1 MNFFPILLRKRNL
14 NQHNGMPLWKYN
26 LNKEELNDL
35 KNTLQF
41 ASEFNIDPRDVALYF
56 AQWWQIEY
64 DGGIPSKQDV
74 FSSLEGN
81 IQYFFDEQKFYK
93 IAKQGADMLGVKWIK
108 KQNTLYFKTLLLQGG
123 LPLKHISENHGKYKS
138 FLEAVLV
145 EQPEAIEDFIFKT
158 HITNLLPKSSQNDVI
173 YENCFEIVKSILN
186 EDGQFDELL
195 NSDESLK
202 EITSYLKIKK
212 ASLKRKVRQSKPKNY
227 WLLSFKDDECK
238 INLRLGLANKY
249 TKEALSDILGFEPVA
264 QAYQF
269 YIEDNLICIF
279 RKMTDGQFNTDWY
292 NQENKEWNISD
303 GLPQTYV
310 IVDNKKVE
318 ITDFIQ
324 TVPNIEEPSLWSKFN
339 DKEWRLL
346 KGSMSPN
353 KEAAVLFPSNWYSNF
368 HTSDVQLF
376 SQTLAWMPFEGEV
389 IIESK
394 EEEEENR
401 TFISGVN
408 AFDWIIESK
417 KPKWMLKSNKP
428 VVQDIPKVF
437 VYDDEGYAIQK
448 NRFKVYTRKHN
459 SRDPWEDISSLKF
472 ISTGCFDLKIEKEE
486 LVAYDVFFN
495 IGNLQAIY
503 SEQSI
508 HSAKITLKNPD
519 SFRFE
524 LYESPLI
531 QIEKKGD
538 DFHLKVNTEFSKIP
552 TLVKGKIGYSGKK
565 KLLVDLISPFQ
576 GMAITDKEGQ
586 IIDEEQPLSL
596 ANIYGMRIL
605 STPNSETLL
614 KIKNSLQPDVII
626 TKEIKESTQQLIS
639 FKDEIVRLFY
649 LADAME
655 YTNTVTL
662 ELSEGR
668 NKKKYKISGF
678 SHLLDITDQL
688 ENRVSLYNS
697 TNNLEL
703 FAVPIN
709 CATEDIE
716 VIPLMENE
724 ATYTIPETNISNQ
737 FIVISSKSE
746 IHKLMPRFVHI
757 SELDSVIDKIERIDN
772 FHLELSKTNFKE
784 DAWIQVLKYFNIC
797 VQYDI
802 PFSTF
807 DQLRALSRSS
817 EVASRAFLF
826 LGTHQLDSIEF
837 IQKAIPEIEKDLGFC
852 FHWITKKD
860 WGNAISEINEYTDNK
875 HFEKILDLI
884 SSYMGEIGLQKL
896 FKLVGGATIDSEAVT
911 QRDIID
917 LRSKLGERV
926 LNELPYSSPRISDN
940 YHIQINDH
948 TMVRLLLQAPIAVA
962 ESINEVQVASPIWG
976 GDEKRKVI
984 RRNIQYSQYL
994 CSLYPKTDFYNK
1006 TILHVLKRS

>member
-1 MNFFPILLRKRNL
+1 MSFFQKLLSKNKL
-14 NQHNGMPLWKYN
+14 SSHDGGPLWKYFLTDKDFERLVIN
-26 LNKEELNDL
+26 LQYG
-35 KNTLQF
+35 TGIT
-41 ASEFNIDPRDVALYF
+41 IDPRDVSLYY
-56 AQWWQIEY
+56 AQWWKRNY
-64 DGGIPSKQDV
+64 NGGIPSKLNV
-74 FSSLEGN
+74 FESLGGN
-81 IQYFFDEQKFYK
+81 SRFVLTEDEFYK
-93 IAKQGADMLGVKWIK
+93 MARKGAQMLGIKWIK

-123 LPLKHISENHGKYKS
+123 LPLKHISENQGKYKA
-138 FLEAVLV
+138 FLEAVLE
-145 EQPEAIEDFIFKT
+145 EQPETIEDFIFKT
-158 HITNLLPKSSQNDVI
+158 HIIDLLPKSSQNDII
-173 YENCFEIVKSILN
+173 YENCLEIVKSILN
-186 EDGQFDELL
+186 DDRQYEELL
-195 NSDESLK
+195 ESEESLK

-227 WLLSFKDDECK
+227 WLLSFKNEECK

-269 YIEDNLICIF
+269 YMEDNLICIF
-279 RKMTDGQFNTDWY
+279 RKMTSGQFNTDWY
-292 NQENKEWNISD
+292 NQGNKEWNISD

-324 TVPNIEEPSLWSKFN
+324 TIPNIEEPSLWSKFN
-339 DKEWRLL
+339 DEEWRLI
-346 KGSMSPN
+346 KGSTSPN
-353 KEAAVLFPSNWYSNF
+353 KEAAVLFPSNWHSEF
-368 HTSDVQLF
+368 LTSQVTLF
-376 SQTLAWMPFEGEV
+376 SHNLAWMPFEGEV
-389 IIESK
+389 VINSPEDEK
-394 EEEEENR
+394 RNY
-401 TFISGVN
+401 ISGVN

-417 KPKWMLKSNKP
+417 KPKWMLKSNIP
-428 VVQDIPKVF
+428 VVQGVPKVF
-437 VYDDEGYAIQK
+437 VYDDDGYAIQN
-448 NRFKVYTRKHN
+448 NRFKVHIKKHN
-459 SRDPWEDISSLKF
+459 SKDTWEDISDLKF
-472 ISTGCFDLKIEKEE
+472 IGTGCFDLKIEKEE
-486 LVAYDVFFN
+486 LVAHDVFFN
-495 IGNLQAIY
+495 IGNLQVNY

-508 HSAKITLKNPD
+508 HSAKITLKNID
-519 SFRFE
+519 SFNFK
-524 LYESPLI
+524 LYESSLI
-531 QIEKKGD
+531 QIEKKED
-538 DFHLKVNTEFSKIP
+538 DFYLKVNTEFSKIP
-552 TLVKGKIGYSGKK
+552 TLVKGMIGYIGKK

-576 GMAITDKEGQ
+576 GMAITNKEGQ
-586 IIDEEQPLSL
+586 IIEEEQPLSL

-605 STPNSETLL
+605 STPNSETFL

-655 YTNTVTL
+655 FTNTVIL

-678 SHLLDITDQL
+678 SHLLNITDQL
-688 ENRVSLYNS
+688 ENRLSLDNS
-697 TNNLEL
+697 TDKLEL

-709 CATEDIE
+709 CATEDLE
-716 VIPLMENE
+716 VIPLLESE

-737 FIVISSKSE
+737 FIIISSKSE
-746 IHKLMPRFVHI
+746 IHKLMPRFVNT
-757 SELDSVIDKIERIDN
+757 SELDSEIDKMERIDN

-784 DAWIQVLKYFNIC
+784 DTWIQVLKYFNIC

-826 LGTHQLDSIEF
+826 LGTHQLDPIEF
-837 IQKAIPEIEKDLGFC
+837 IQKAIPEIEKDLGIC
-852 FHWITKKD
+852 FHWAEKKD
-860 WGNAISEINEYTDNK
+860 WSTAIDEILELIGSEYY
-875 HFEKILDLI
+875 EKIIDFV

-896 FKLVGGATIDSEAVT
+896 FKFVGGAPIQSESIS
-911 QRDIID
+911 QRNILD
-917 LRSKLGERV
+917 LRSQLGERV
-926 LNELPYSSPRISDN
+926 LKELPYSSPKVSSN
-940 YHIQINDH
+940 YNIQMEDH

-962 ESINEVQVASPIWG
+962 ESINDNQTASPIWG

>member
-1 MNFFPILLRKRNL
+1 MSFFQKLLSKNKL
-14 NQHNGMPLWKYN
+14 SSHDGGPLWKYFLTDKDFERLVIN
-26 LNKEELNDL
+26 LQYG
-35 KNTLQF
+35 TGIT
-41 ASEFNIDPRDVALYF
+41 IDPRDVSLYY
-56 AQWWQIEY
+56 AQWWKRNY
-64 DGGIPSKQDV
+64 NGGIPSKLNV
-74 FSSLEGN
+74 FESLGGN
-81 IQYFFDEQKFYK
+81 SRFVLTEDEFYK
-93 IAKQGADMLGVKWIK
+93 MARKGAQMLGIKWIK

-123 LPLKHISENHGKYKS
+123 LPLKHISENQGKYKA
-138 FLEAVLV
+138 FLEAVLE
-145 EQPEAIEDFIFKT
+145 EQPETIEDFIFKT
-158 HITNLLPKSSQNDVI
+158 HIIDLLPKSSQNDII
-173 YENCFEIVKSILN
+173 YENCLEIVKSILN
-186 EDGQFDELL
+186 DDRQYEELL
-195 NSDESLK
+195 ESEESLK

-227 WLLSFKDDECK
+227 WLLSFKNEECK

-269 YIEDNLICIF
+269 YMEDNLICIF
-279 RKMTDGQFNTDWY
+279 RKMTSGQFNTDWY
-292 NQENKEWNISD
+292 NQGNKEWNISD

-324 TVPNIEEPSLWSKFN
+324 TIPNIEEPSLWSKFN
-339 DKEWRLL
+339 DEEWRLI
-346 KGSMSPN
+346 KGSTSPN
-353 KEAAVLFPSNWYSNF
+353 KEAAVLFPSNWHSEF
-368 HTSDVQLF
+368 LTSQVTLF
-376 SQTLAWMPFEGEV
+376 SHNLAWMPFEGEV
-389 IIESK
+389 VINSPEDEK
-394 EEEEENR
+394 RNY
-401 TFISGVN
+401 ISGVN

-417 KPKWMLKSNKP
+417 KPKWMLKSNIP
-428 VVQDIPKVF
+428 VVQGVPKVF
-437 VYDDEGYAIQK
+437 VYDDDGYAIQN
-448 NRFKVYTRKHN
+448 NRFKVHIKKHN
-459 SRDPWEDISSLKF
+459 SKDTWEDISDLKF
-472 ISTGCFDLKIEKEE
+472 IGTGCFDLKIEKEE
-486 LVAYDVFFN
+486 LVAHDVFFN
-495 IGNLQAIY
+495 IGNLQVNY

-508 HSAKITLKNPD
+508 HSAKITLKNID
-519 SFRFE
+519 SFNFK
-524 LYESPLI
+524 LYESSLI
-531 QIEKKGD
+531 QIEKKED
-538 DFHLKVNTEFSKIP
+538 DFYLKVNTEFSKIP
-552 TLVKGKIGYSGKK
+552 TLVKGMIGYIGKK

-576 GMAITDKEGQ
+576 GMAITNKEGQ
-586 IIDEEQPLSL
+586 IIEEEQPLSL

-605 STPNSETLL
+605 STPNSETFL

-655 YTNTVTL
+655 FTNTVIL

-678 SHLLDITDQL
+678 SHLLNITDQL
-688 ENRVSLYNS
+688 ENRLSLDNS
-697 TNNLEL
+697 TDKLEL

-709 CATEDIE
+709 CATEDLE
-716 VIPLMENE
+716 VIPLLESE

-737 FIVISSKSE
+737 FIIISSKSE
-746 IHKLMPRFVHI
+746 IHKLMPRFVNT
-757 SELDSVIDKIERIDN
+757 SELDSEIDKMERIDN

-784 DAWIQVLKYFNIC
+784 DTWIQVLKYFNIC

-826 LGTHQLDSIEF
+826 LGTHQLEPIEF
-837 IQKAIPEIEKDLGFC
+837 IQKAIPEIEKDLGIC
-852 FHWITKKD
+852 FHWAEKKD
-860 WGNAISEINEYTDNK
+860 WSTAIDEILELIGSEYY
-875 HFEKILDLI
+875 EKIIDFV

-896 FKLVGGATIDSEAVT
+896 FKFVGGAPIQSESIS
-911 QRDIID
+911 QRNILD
-917 LRSKLGERV
+917 LRSQLGERV
-926 LNELPYSSPRISDN
+926 LKELPYSSPKVSSN
-940 YHIQINDH
+940 YNIQMEDH

-962 ESINEVQVASPIWG
+962 ESINDNQTASPIWG